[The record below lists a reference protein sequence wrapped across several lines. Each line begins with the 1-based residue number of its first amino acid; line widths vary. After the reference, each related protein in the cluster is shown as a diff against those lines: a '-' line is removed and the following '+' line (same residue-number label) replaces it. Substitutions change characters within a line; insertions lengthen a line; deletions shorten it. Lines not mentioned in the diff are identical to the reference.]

1 MATQYRYLLAD
12 VLTSQIIAELSLT
25 NVNFTQQL
33 NAAGTATGELLLTGV
48 NAAAL
53 NVLNSTIPGRCALY
67 VDRNGTLVW
76 GGIIWNREWDSAS
89 QLLKLTAREFESY
102 FERRRITQT
111 TPFTGY
117 EQFAIV
123 ENLITQAQAVPY
135 GNIGVIVPNSTSATT
150 AVITNAVASGS
161 TITYTTSTTNYFQS
175 AQQITVTGIK
185 STGNPTGAA
194 GTGFNQTGSASI
206 ISSTQFSLPVTLTDT
221 YTSGGSAVNQ
231 GVIIGQQIYYS
242 YELKTYFSA
251 ISDLAKSNTGFDF
264 NIKVAYD
271 GDGNPTKTL
280 QLGYPRLGNYYSAT
294 SATVP
299 VFIMPAGNIVQY
311 NYKEDGSKAVNS
323 LYATGAGSNEGKLV
337 VSYQD
342 TTKTAAGWPLLEDSV
357 NYSNITDPTWLTGI
371 ATGQTLAASYPPQ
384 TIQVVAPPYL
394 DPVFG
399 TYNLGDQARL
409 VITDNF
415 YPAEFDGN
423 YRIIGINVTPGES
436 NAGERVT
443 LTLTTTTN

>member
-12 VLTSQIIAELSLT
+12 VLTNQIIAELSLT

-48 NAAAL
+48 NSAAL
-53 NVLNSTIPGRCALY
+53 NVLASTTPGRNALY
-67 VDRNGTLVW
+67 IDRNGVLLW
-76 GGIIWNREWDSAS
+76 GGIIWGREWDSAS
-89 QLLKLTAREFESY
+89 QLMKLTAREFESY
-102 FERRRITQT
+102 FERRRILTT

-117 EQFAIV
+117 DQFTIV
-123 ENLITQAQAVPY
+123 ENLINQAQAVPY
-135 GNIGVIVPNSTSATT
+135 GNINVIVPTSTS
-150 AVITNAVASGS
+150 
-161 TITYTTSTTNYFQS
+161 
-175 AQQITVTGIK
+175 
-185 STGNPTGAA
+185 
-194 GTGFNQTGSASI
+194 
-206 ISSTQFSLPVTLTDT
+206 
-221 YTSGGSAVNQ
+221 
-231 GVIIGQQIYYS
+231 GVIIGQQIYYG

-280 QLGYPRLGNYYSAT
+280 QLGYPRLGNTYSAL
-294 SATVP
+294 SSTVP
-299 VFIMPAGNIVQY
+299 VFTMPAGNIIQY
-311 NYKEDGSKAVNS
+311 NYKEDGTKAVNS
-323 LYATGAGSNEGKLV
+323 LYATGAGSNEGKLIV
-337 VSYQD
+337 NYQD
-342 TTKTAAGWPLLEDSV
+342 TTKTASGWPLLEDAV

-399 TYNLGDQARL
+399 NYNLGDQARL

-415 YPAEFDGN
+415 YPNEFDGN
-423 YRIIGINVTPGES
+423 YRIIGINVTPGENNS
-436 NAGERVT
+436 GERVT
-443 LTLTTTTN
+443 LTMTTTTN